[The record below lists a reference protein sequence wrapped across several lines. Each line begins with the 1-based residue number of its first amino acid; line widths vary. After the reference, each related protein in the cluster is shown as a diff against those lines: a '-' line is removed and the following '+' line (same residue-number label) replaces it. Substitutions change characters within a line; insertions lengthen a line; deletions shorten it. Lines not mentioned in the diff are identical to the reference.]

1 MIHLIAADS
10 YVRISSFSPP
20 LRHRVCVCTPYIIF
34 SPPLTWCAYHGT
46 MVQVLRV
53 LRILRT
59 FRIVNRGF
67 NSLIAQQ
74 FAQLFLIMLTILFL
88 STGLFH
94 LFENELYAAAMG
106 YAEEATTFVNSI

>member
-1 MIHLIAADS
+1 MF
-10 YVRISSFSPP
+10 VFP
-20 LRHRVCVCTPYIIF
+20 LFLHPCVIVCVSSICLYTLYHLF
-34 SPPLTWCAYHGT
+34 SSSHMVRVPWYHGT

-74 FAQLFLIMLTILFL
+74 FAQLFLIMMTILFL

-106 YAEEATTFVNSI
+106 YAEEATTFVN